1 MLTVISP
8 AKTLDFETP
17 PGTRKATQPQFLA
30 RAAELVE
37 DARALSPD
45 EIRVLMGVSANIAE
59 LNHQRF
65 MDWGLPFSLD
75 NAKQALLAFK
85 GDVYVGLQAETLSA
99 AQLEFRPTTPAHCLR
114 LIWPAAPAGSD
125 AAVSSGDGPGICQ
138 SRRQEPV

>member
-45 EIRVLMGVSANIAE
+45 EIRALMGVSTNIAD
-59 LNHQRF
+59 LNHRRF
-65 MDWGLPFSLD
+65 MDWGLPFSLH
-75 NAKQALLAFK
+75 NAKQALLMSDYGIVLELGQTRLENTAPSILADQRIGQLFL
-85 GDVYVGLQAETLSA
+85 GGGLQHEIEKT
-99 AQLEFRPTTPAHCLR
+99 Q
-114 LIWPAAPAGSD
+114 
-125 AAVSSGDGPGICQ
+125 
-138 SRRQEPV
+138 

>member
-17 PGTRKATQPQFLA
+17 PPTRKTTRPQFLV

-37 DARALSPD
+37 DARALGPD
-45 EIRVLMGVSANIAE
+45 DIRALMGVSANIAE

-65 MDWGLPFSLD
+65 MDWSLPFNLD

-85 GDVYVGLQAETLSA
+85 G
-99 AQLEFRPTTPAHCLR
+99 H
-114 LIWPAAPAGSD
+114 
-125 AAVSSGDGPGICQ
+125 
-138 SRRQEPV
+138 SRGKRMPRFWRGASRHRS